1 MKLFASLVLGCLA
14 CSPVSA
20 GFLTGFSGNSYFS
33 EDLSGD
39 AHVSFAV
46 YDNTSGGNW
55 ATALGITPSD
65 ASGATDDYV
74 YFYQVV
80 NSKLHSGVDGVVSAL
95 TINLGSGGVANS
107 VGFVSDTVFSDG
119 AAVGL
124 GGNLGLGID
133 GSLATPVQTGSTPSF
148 LDAND
153 DASIAAAVDPSNSLI
168 IPGSSVNFSFG
179 EVLTSSPL
187 MFSSIMYFTSTQ
199 SPGFGSGTL
208 VVPPNAGSIP
218 VPVPL
223 PATIALTITG
233 LPFLFALRR
242 RRIVARR
249 GSLATAGS

>member
-1 MKLFASLVLGCLA
+1 MKFFASLVLGCLA

-20 GFLTGFSGNSYFS
+20 GFLTGSSGNSYFS

-55 ATALGITPSD
+55 ATDLGITPSD

-80 NSKLHSGVDGVVSAL
+80 NSKLHSGVDGVVTAL
-95 TINLGSGGVANS
+95 TINLGSGGVADS

-124 GGNLGLGID
+124 GGNYGLGVD

-148 LDAND
+148 IDAND
-153 DASIAAAVDPSNSLI
+153 DASVAAAVEPVNSLI
-168 IPGSSVNFSFG
+168 IPGSSVNFAFG

-187 MFSSIMYFTSTQ
+187 MFSSIMYFTSSQ
-199 SPGFGSGTL
+199 SPGLGAATL
-208 VVPPNAGSIP
+208 VVPPNSGSVA

-223 PATIALTITG
+223 PTTMALTLTG
-233 LPFLFALRR
+233 LPFLFAFRR
-242 RRIVARR
+242 RRTAARR
-249 GSLATAGS
+249 GSLVTVVG